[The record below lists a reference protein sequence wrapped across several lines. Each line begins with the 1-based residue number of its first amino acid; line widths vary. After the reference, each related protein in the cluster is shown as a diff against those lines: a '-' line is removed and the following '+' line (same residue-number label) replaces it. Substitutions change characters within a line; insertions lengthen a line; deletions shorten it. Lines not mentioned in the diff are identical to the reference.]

1 MKARHSHS
9 IAIHCSMKETVCL
22 CVCEREREISLCV
35 CVRERGRLVI
45 ELLLILGCVS
55 VVTSYFNKS

>member
-22 CVCEREREISLCV
+22 CVCEREREISHRAVANTGMCIS
-35 CVRERGRLVI
+35 RDF
-45 ELLLILGCVS
+45 LL
-55 VVTSYFNKS
+55 